1 MSDRRRGGDGQFLL
15 WGVLTMKTDLT
26 SNHLK
31 MPGNLYAVV
40 YMVLSIHIFC
50 KGNTHRTLVRRRMLQ
65 VDDSFCPRGDLQGSG
80 RQGHQPP
87 REHLTGH
94 ALLNCQTV
102 TQDTV
107 APCSLANGAHF
118 PGIWPRKY
126 NRRGELHTSTRGR
139 LPLSKQTFGKAPT
152 SFPLALLS
160 GQKKPEDANPL
171 RKTGLHKSDLSTF

>member
-50 KGNTHRTLVRRRMLQ
+50 KGNTHRTLVRRVLQ

-94 ALLNCQTV
+94 ALLNRQTV
-102 TQDTV
+102 TQDTA
-107 APCSLANGAHF
+107 APCSLANGARF

-126 NRRGELHTSTRGR
+126 NRRGELYTSTRGR
-139 LPLSKQTFGKAPT
+139 FPQSGQIFGKAPT
-152 SFPLALLS
+152 SFTLALLS
-160 GQKKPEDANPL
+160 VQKKLEDANP
-171 RKTGLHKSDLSTF
+171 